1 MIKRCILWPLIRVWI
16 SGGITEHLFLD
27 RNQYVNV
34 INHLVLINAG
44 QQLTIDC
51 IGWSQ
56 TRRLLISYVL
66 KWLLLRELSDQD
78 PHCMQYGPPD

>member
-34 INHLVLINAG
+34 INHLVLKGTATLMITMIYMKDIN
-44 QQLTIDC
+44 
-51 IGWSQ
+51 
-56 TRRLLISYVL
+56 
-66 KWLLLRELSDQD
+66 
-78 PHCMQYGPPD
+78 

>member
-44 QQLTIDC
+44 QQVTIDC
-51 IGWSQ
+51 IG
-56 TRRLLISYVL
+56 
-66 KWLLLRELSDQD
+66 
-78 PHCMQYGPPD
+78 

>member
-1 MIKRCILWPLIRVWI
+1 MIKRCILWPFIWI

-51 IGWSQ
+51 SGGSR
-56 TRRLLISYVL
+56 TTNA
-66 KWLLLRELSDQD
+66 
-78 PHCMQYGPPD
+78 GGA

>member
-27 RNQYVNV
+27 QYVNV

-51 IGWSQ
+51 IG
-56 TRRLLISYVL
+56 
-66 KWLLLRELSDQD
+66 
-78 PHCMQYGPPD
+78 

>member
-16 SGGITEHLFLD
+16 SGGITEHLLLD

-51 IGWSQ
+51 IG
-56 TRRLLISYVL
+56 
-66 KWLLLRELSDQD
+66 
-78 PHCMQYGPPD
+78 

>member
-1 MIKRCILWPLIRVWI
+1 MIKHCILWPLMRVWI

-34 INHLVLINAG
+34 INHLVLINAA

-56 TRRLLISYVL
+56 TPQGVHYDTFQR
-66 KWLLLRELSDQD
+66 
-78 PHCMQYGPPD
+78 PDLTCTIP